1 MGPPSM
7 NARYLPLLL
16 LGLLPAESRSS
27 SSLIRD
33 GQVSEERTAPGATS
47 SSCEELREAEVVLA
61 EQEVHLLDRLA
72 SPTALRE
79 EKETWKA
86 ELATAREFL
95 ENIDRARAALS
106 CPRAAT

>member
-1 MGPPSM
+1 M

-33 GQVSEERTAPGATS
+33 RQASETRTAVAATS
-47 SSCEELREAEVVLA
+47 SSCDELHEAEVVLA

-72 SPTALRE
+72 SLTALRE
-79 EKETWKA
+79 EKETWRS
-86 ELATAREFL
+86 ELASTRHFL
-95 ENIDRARAALS
+95 ENIDRARSALS
-106 CPRAAT
+106 CPWVSP